1 MDNVFHLKGSA
12 DKGECNK
19 FRTLS
24 IIPLSIIPS
33 WYYPLIGF
41 SKPNI
46 LLSQKLLDLIYMH
59 TNAYMQKW

>member
-1 MDNVFHLKGSA
+1 MDNVFHLKYSA

-24 IIPLSIIPS
+24 IIPL
-33 WYYPLIGF
+33 WNYPLISF

-59 TNAYMQKW
+59 TNAHMQKW